1 MANDLA
7 SLLASA
13 AGNDTLRNDPAL
25 AGISPR
31 LQLAQTMSQSGLDTS
46 SVGHPLQALA
56 RVAQGAAGQYV
67 QSGAMSDLAKAYA
80 GQAEGA
86 AKALEKVAPG
96 HPLISALRSSD
107 PSTQTMALR
116 QAGPALMSL
125 PQQQWE
131 HQKFNQSQDWEKQKF
146 NMQFNKPVLETTS
159 TDPFTGQK
167 GFVWATPANKGISP
181 ASMPAGAGAAGDPI
195 AAARDA
201 IAKGA
206 DRAKVI
212 QRLQEGGINPA
223 GL

>member
-1 MANDLA
+1 MADDLA
-7 SLLASA
+7 TLLAQNFGGGA
-13 AGNDTLRNDPAL
+13 NAGDPAL
-25 AGISPR
+25 QAIAPR
-31 LQLAQTMSQSGLDTS
+31 LKLAQLMSQTGLDTS
-46 SVGHPLQALA
+46 PTGHPLQALA

-86 AKALEKVAPG
+86 AAALEKTAPG
-96 HPLISALRSSD
+96 HPLVKALRSSD
-107 PSTQTMALR
+107 PNTRALALQ
-116 QAGPALMSL
+116 QAGKALLSL
-125 PQQQWE
+125 PEQQ
-131 HQKFNQSQDWEKQKF
+131 WEKQKF
-146 NMQFNKPVLETTS
+146 GMQYNKPSLETTS

-167 GFVWATPANKGISP
+167 TFVWATPGSKTISP
-181 ASMPAGAGAAGDPI
+181 ANIPAGSGGANDPI

-212 QRLQEGGINPA
+212 QRLQEAGINPS